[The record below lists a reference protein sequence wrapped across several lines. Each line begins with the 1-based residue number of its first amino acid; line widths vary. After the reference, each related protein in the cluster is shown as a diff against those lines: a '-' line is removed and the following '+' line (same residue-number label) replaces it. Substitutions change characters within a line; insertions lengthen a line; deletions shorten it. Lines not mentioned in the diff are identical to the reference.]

1 MPFRNSQAAA
11 IPMNLCRNQGRV
23 IVTQEETIRFKKTM
37 EIKRRELVREIRAQT
52 SGIVIVEIEHDP
64 IDQVQSMHLREE
76 NATQLGRRSRVLAEV
91 NRSLQAL
98 SAGSYGLCVDCEEP
112 ISLKRL
118 ETIPWASRCIGCQQ
132 RLERREAEERQA
144 A

>member
-1 MPFRNSQAAA
+1 MTKEQ
-11 IPMNLCRNQGRV
+11 
-23 IVTQEETIRFKKTM
+23 TIRFKKTI
-37 EIKRRELVREIRAQT
+37 EIKRRELVVEIRSQASQ
-52 SGIVIVEIEHDP
+52 IVIVEGDHDP

-76 NATQLGRRSRVLAEV
+76 NATQLGRRSRVLADLDQ
-91 NRSLQAL
+91 SLQAI
-98 SAGSYGLCVDCEEP
+98 SEGTYGICIDCEEP

-132 RLERREAEERQA
+132 RLEYREAEDRQA

>member
-1 MPFRNSQAAA
+1 
-11 IPMNLCRNQGRV
+11 
-23 IVTQEETIRFKKTM
+23 VTQEQTIRFKKTM
-37 EIKRRELVREIRAQT
+37 ANKRRELVTEIRAQT
-52 SGIVIVEIEHDP
+52 IQIVIIDGDHDP

-76 NATQLGRRSRVLAEV
+76 NATQLGRRSRLLAEV
-91 NRSLQAL
+91 DRSLHAIFE
-98 SAGSYGLCVDCEEP
+98 GTYGTCIDCEEP

-132 RLERREAEERQA
+132 RLECSAAEERLA